1 MKSLLTIFTFV
12 LAFLG
17 STSIIA
23 QNIPAP
29 TILCVATNEQ
39 TGNVDIT
46 WSAPTLDPCGPFTQY
61 VLQGATSP
69 TGPWNQVAVVNSYT
83 TTSFN
88 HNGANATVVDWYYR
102 IFMVQNCP
110 GAVSDTSAI
119 SQEEILFTPT
129 IQYVTVLPNGNVEVV
144 WEQSPNAAPDGF
156 VALYIDPSN
165 GLGIRIDSVL
175 GSTSTQFVDQT
186 QDPSAAPIVY
196 EVKAFNACGNET
208 ANNPTHTT
216 IFLDAVV
223 DPCAQEVTLGFN
235 PYRNWPG
242 DSVANYRVEVVVD
255 GGTPDIVDLGN
266 NYPPSSANVRYNYV
280 YDIAGLSG
288 NSIQFRI
295 VAEHPNGTYESSSNI
310 LTAPLNALQS
320 ISFNKIW
327 NATVN
332 LDSTIS
338 VTWISDTTAD
348 IAEFVILRGADPA
361 AMVAIDTLPAILGSI
376 SWQQTY
382 IDSNVDVHANSWYY
396 QVVARDTCGFSL
408 ASDPVQT
415 IFLTAE
421 LVGGTNEL
429 NWNNYLQTDGILL
442 NTTAFRILNGTLVPM
457 DTYLPAV
464 TTHDDP
470 VASAITTDGTF
481 CYVIQTEYQ
490 FVVPSMGISRSLETY
505 SQAECVDLPP
515 KIFIPNAFVP
525 DGINKTFKPVLL
537 FPAKEYEF
545 RIWDRWGKE
554 LFYTE
559 NIIAGWT
566 GAFNGERLPFGG
578 YIYYV
583 RAVSVAGEIVEEKGV
598 VVLVR

>member
-1 MKSLLTIFTFV
+1 MKSLLSIFT
-12 LAFLG
+12 LALALLA
-17 STSIIA
+17 SNATVA
-23 QNIPAP
+23 QVIPAP

-46 WSAPTLDPCGPFTQY
+46 WSAPALDPCGPFTQY
-61 VLQGATSP
+61 VLQGATTP

-88 HNGANATVVDWYYR
+88 HNGANATIVDWYYR

-110 GAVSDTSAI
+110 GSVPDTSAI
-119 SQEEILFTPT
+119 EEEEILFTPT
-129 IQYVTVLPNGNVEVV
+129 IQYVTVLPNGEVEVN

-156 VALYIDPSN
+156 VVLYIDPST

-175 GSTSTQFVDQT
+175 GTTSTQFIDQT
-186 QDPSAAPIVY
+186 QDPSSAPVVY

-242 DSVANYRVEVVVD
+242 DTVLTYRLEVIVD
-255 GGTPDIVDLGN
+255 GGTPDIIDLGN
-266 NYPPSSANVRYNYV
+266 NYPTSGANVRYNYV

-288 NSIQFRI
+288 DSIQFRL
-295 VAEHPNGTYESSSNI
+295 VAEHPNGTFESSSNFI
-310 LTAPLNALQS
+310 AAELNALQS

-332 LDSTIS
+332 FDSTIS

-348 IAEFVILRGADPA
+348 IAEFVILRGTDFGSLSP
-361 AMVAIDTLPAILGSI
+361 IDTLATTLGSI
-376 SWQQTY
+376 PWQQTY

-408 ASDPVQT
+408 ASDPVRT
-415 IFLTAE
+415 IFLSAE
-421 LVGGTNEL
+421 LVVGTNEL
-429 NWNNYLQTDGILL
+429 NWNNYEQTDGILL
-442 NTTAFRILNGTLVPM
+442 NTTAFRVLNGTLVPM

-464 TTHDDP
+464 TNHEDP
-470 VASAITTDGTF
+470 VESAITTDGTF

-505 SQAECVDLPP
+505 SQQECVDLPP

-525 DGINKTFKPVLL
+525 DGTNKTFKPVLL

-554 LFYTE
+554 VFYTE

-578 YIYYV
+578 YVYLV
-583 RAVSVAGEIVEEKGV
+583 RAVSQAGEVVEEKGV
-598 VVLVR
+598 VILVR